1 MGHTMTLKSS
11 CKTTLAVSLLL
22 PLAVP
27 AALAQQTLEEVIVTA
42 QKREQSA
49 QDVPLALTAVGA
61 SAIEAL
67 GMQEFADITRISP
80 SLTMSSG
87 NNKQQTTISIRGIG
101 TNVFSISV
109 EPSVAVLIDNVSKVQ
124 PGQALANLVDVERI
138 EVLRGPQSTL
148 FGKNASAGLVS
159 ITTKNPSD
167 ELEGSLE
174 LVATDDDQLRTV
186 GTLSGPVSDTFAY
199 RLMAYYDD
207 RDGYLTNLTTGN
219 DLNGSRSSG
228 ARGKFVW
235 DATENLSASFIL
247 AYNEEKAN
255 CCGINWNQLNP
266 EARVFGFVPGDPA
279 VGIEPGAGN
288 RLIRQDDESLGESD
302 DVSGSLEL
310 TYNVNDYTM
319 TSITAFDSWDF
330 SNNEDVDFSDVNVA
344 GAFTGGALQGG
355 ISSASEVKT
364 DFFSQEL
371 RLQSPLYDRFD
382 YLLGLYYADAQT
394 DRSFSR
400 RILTADWEAEAGTES
415 YAAFG
420 QGTWRFTDATSMT
433 AGLRYNREEISAD
446 FTDFPSDAR
455 YRADDSDSV
464 VLGKLSLQHF
474 LNEQSMLFASYSRG
488 YKGQAYD
495 IATGFNQDKADN
507 PVAAET
513 SDSFEVGLKT
523 TVLDQRLQFNVVAFY
538 TEYDDFQSQ
547 NTLIQEDGSV
557 VLDISNVGVL
567 ETQGIEVDAVALL
580 GENFLLRAGFAWID
594 ATVKE
599 FPNARCYQGQ
609 TVEQGCVEI
618 APGAS
623 VQDLAGA
630 ELNNSPDYKLTLSG
644 EYTVP
649 FSSLPFDG
657 FANFSYRWQ
666 DEVNFSLSGDPLT
679 QYESYDLMDLS
690 VGIVERERAA
700 YRVTLFVNN
709 VFDDDYVMSLANLGQ
724 LYAGQLALGQVLA
737 RDSQRYA
744 GLRVKFNF

>member
-1 MGHTMTLKSS
+1 MNLKSTR
-11 CKTTLAVSLLL
+11 KTTLAAALLL
-22 PLAVP
+22 PLSTP
-27 AALAQQTLEEVIVTA
+27 YAAAQQVLEEVIVTA

-61 SAIEAL
+61 AAIEAM

-80 SLTMSSG
+80 SLTMSTG
-87 NNKQQTTISIRGIG
+87 NNKQQSTISIRGIG

-159 ITTKNPSD
+159 ITTKSPSD
-167 ELEGSLE
+167 VLEGSLE
-174 LVATDDDQLRTV
+174 LVATDDDQLRAV
-186 GTLSGPVSDTFAY
+186 GTVSGPLTDSIAY
-199 RLMAYYDD
+199 RLMAYHDD
-207 RDGYLTNLTTGN
+207 RDGFLDNLTTGN

-235 DATENLSASFIL
+235 DATENLTSSLIL

-255 CCGINWNQLNP
+255 CCGFTWNQLSP
-266 EARVFGFVPGDPA
+266 DARVFGFVPGDPA
-279 VGIEPGAGN
+279 VGIDPGEKN
-288 RLIRQDDESLGESD
+288 RRIRQDDESLGESD
-302 DVSGSLEL
+302 DISGSLEL
-310 TYNVNDYTM
+310 TYDMNEYRL

-330 SNNEDVDFSDVNVA
+330 SNNEDVDFSDLNVA
-344 GAFTGGALQGG
+344 GAFTGGALRGG
-355 ISSASEVKT
+355 ISSQSAVKT

-371 RLQSPLYDRFD
+371 RLDSPLYDQFD
-382 YLLGLYYADAQT
+382 YMLGLYYADAQT
-394 DRSFSR
+394 DRSFER

-420 QGTWRFTDATSMT
+420 QGTWRFNDVTSVT

-446 FTDFPSDAR
+446 FTDRPSDSR
-455 YRADDSDSV
+455 YRSDDSDSV
-464 VLGKLSLQHF
+464 VLGKLSVQHF

-495 IATGFNQDKADN
+495 IATGFDQAKADN
-507 PVAAET
+507 PVEAET
-513 SDSFEVGLKT
+513 SDSFEVGIKT
-523 TVLDQRLQFNVVAFY
+523 TLFDQRLQLNVVGFY
-538 TEYDDFQSQ
+538 TEYDNFQSQ
-547 NTLIQEDGSV
+547 NTILREDGSV
-557 VLDISNVGVL
+557 ILDISNVGVL

-580 GENFLLRAGFAWID
+580 GQNFLLRAGFAWID
-594 ATVKE
+594 GTVKE
-599 FPNARCYQGQ
+599 FPNARCFPGQ
-609 TVEQGCVEI
+609 TVAEGCVEI
-618 APGAS
+618 APGTS
-623 VQDLAGA
+623 VQDLAGG
-630 ELNNSPDYKLTLSG
+630 ELNNSPDYKLTLAG
-644 EYTVP
+644 EYTLP
-649 FSSLPFDG
+649 LSSLPFDG

-679 QYESYDLMDLS
+679 QYDAYDLLDLS
-690 VGIVERERAA
+690 IGIVERERAA

-709 VFDDDYVMSLANLGQ
+709 VFDDEYVMVLANLGQ
-724 LYAGQLALGQVLA
+724 LYAGNLAMGQMLA